1 MKFITTACS
10 VSTHISCDDVRRDDG
25 PLVAE
30 HLVGGGGGEVGWLGG
45 QVGAP
50 VAGPGQGGGGVA
62 QQVEHKLEMWRRYS
76 FPFFC
81 LLCVTWSG
89 LILQISV

>member
-1 MKFITTACS
+1 M
-10 VSTHISCDDVRRDDG
+10 STHISCDDVGRDDG
-25 PLVAE
+25 PLVTE
-30 HLVGGGGGEVGWLGG
+30 HLVGGGSGEICWLGG

-62 QQVEHKLEMWRRYS
+62 QEVEHKLEMWRRYS
-76 FPFFC
+76 FPFVC